1 MYHIIDME
9 GEHVKGYFVSNIYL
23 VVTVRV
29 KILLLKYNKISMPF
43 KFPNYMDNKQCIKAL
58 NAFGSENEP
67 FPEMS
72 KQLFFYLPRII
83 FLGNQRVFD

>member
-1 MYHIIDME
+1 
-9 GEHVKGYFVSNIYL
+9 
-23 VVTVRV
+23 
-29 KILLLKYNKISMPF
+29 MPF
-43 KFPNYMDNKQCIKAL
+43 KFPNYMDNKQYIKDL